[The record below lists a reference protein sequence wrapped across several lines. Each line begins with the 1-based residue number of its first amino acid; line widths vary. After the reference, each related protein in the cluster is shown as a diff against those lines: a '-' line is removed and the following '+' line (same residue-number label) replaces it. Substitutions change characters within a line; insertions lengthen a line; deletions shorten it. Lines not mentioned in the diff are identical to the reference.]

1 MKRLKKNRF
10 NGYYVIICIVAILLI
25 VLCGALVIHKTN
37 EDNTLYKSYDN
48 HFIKV
53 RNDTSFSYQ
62 ANLVH
67 DEYLA
72 ILVTSTTTKG
82 SNIKADVTFYNS
94 DNKEVFADE
103 MTNFMSSEGQTVF
116 TFSIPDLGNDYAGKI
131 DIHLSELEENIDD
144 MVDFG
149 GVNYQES
156 HSLDENH
163 NTVFSIEGINE
174 TEYYFRNIIGNVVA
188 LRDGNIV
195 CVDSFVVSD
204 VAVGATFSTVAH
216 FPADFSN
223 GQLQAMKFDEVL
235 IFSTYVDVT

>member
-1 MKRLKKNRF
+1 MKNLKTKS
-10 NGYYVIICIVAILLI
+10 LLI
-25 VLCGALVIHKTN
+25 FAFIFALNAIFISESVYAQRKRIK
-37 EDNTLYKSYDN
+37 YDIIDQRGGKRAKQPKWL
-48 HFIKV
+48 FKG
-53 RNDTSFSYQ
+53 TSQ
-62 ANLVH
+62 L
-67 DEYLA
+67 E
-72 ILVTSTTTKG
+72 
-82 SNIKADVTFYNS
+82 
-94 DNKEVFADE
+94 
-103 MTNFMSSEGQTVF
+103 
-116 TFSIPDLGNDYAGKI
+116 NDYAGKI